1 MQSTPVDIID
11 YDMGNLRSIAN
22 AMKEVGADVKLV
34 RRADDLRGGHLILPG
49 VGAFGASMQN
59 LRAQGMDH
67 AILGH
72 VASGRPF
79 LGICLGFQVM
89 FEHGTEMGTH
99 TGLGLF
105 KGTVSRFVTSLHIP
119 HVGWNTI
126 RPASGESFA
135 HPVMAG
141 TPSGAHVYFVHSF
154 RAEATE
160 PQDTLTMTEY
170 GGEFVSGV
178 AKDSMAGFQF
188 HPEKSGHTGLRLLR
202 GFLDWNP

>member
-1 MQSTPVDIID
+1 MQGTPVDIID

-22 AMKEVGADVKLV
+22 AMIEVDADVKLV
-34 RRADDLRGGHLILPG
+34 RRADELRGGHLILPG

-72 VASGRPF
+72 VSSGRPF

-89 FEHGTEMGTH
+89 FEHGTEMGEH
-99 TGLGLF
+99 VGLGLF
-105 KGTVSRFVTSLHIP
+105 KGTVSRFVTSLHVP

-126 RPASGESFA
+126 RPASGERFE
-135 HPVMAG
+135 HPLMRGTAAG
-141 TPSGAHVYFVHSF
+141 THVYFVHSF
-154 RAEATE
+154 RAEATD
-160 PQDTLTMTEY
+160 PRDTLTVTGY
-170 GGEFVSGV
+170 DGDFVSGV

-188 HPEKSGHTGLRLLR
+188 HPEKSGHAGLGLLR
-202 GFLDWNP
+202 GFLNWNP